1 MDLRSTQL
9 RIAPAMARVQLDQ
22 QIAAGE
28 NLKDKIRS
36 ATVIDDLA
44 LISNEL
50 RLWVAR
56 NDSALT
62 RVFGALPARQFYSEA
77 SRTVHARGFGRR
89 RATMSRR
96 VDTALRK
103 LRVALAAVEVIS
115 ATRTSRP
122 AESGSAE
129 GSTDASGTGSGKPR
143 WLRAISNAWTI
154 AIGAPLIVALILAGI
169 KLVGGSP
176 PAKSG
181 SVIIRGSVMCE
192 SGRAVVGM
200 WIAASA
206 SEADSGAAILG
217 ASASSHRGRQP
228 RSRTVYSFLLRHGGR
243 YAAHVGCGGT
253 AAHWAS
259 ANYSPLLSGGT
270 NNLVC
275 RDPVTASPEGEAP
288 PTGSCAVSAGRLS
301 GSAERWFQDLG
312 P

>member
-1 MDLRSTQL
+1 VDLSSTQL
-9 RIAPAMARVQLDQ
+9 HIAPAVARAQLDQ

-28 NLKDKIRS
+28 KLLKKIRS

-50 RLWVAR
+50 RLWAAR

-62 RVFGALPARQFYSEA
+62 RVFGALSAQQFYSEV

-89 RATMSRR
+89 RATMARR
-96 VDTALRK
+96 VEVALGK
-103 LRVALAAVEVIS
+103 LRIALAAVEAIS
-115 ATRTSRP
+115 TSLTSPP
-122 AESGSAE
+122 AESGAAE
-129 GSTDASGTGSGKPR
+129 GGADASVTESGKPWWPR
-143 WLRAISNAWTI
+143 VVSNAWTV

-169 KLVGGSP
+169 KLAGGDP

-181 SVIIRGSVMCE
+181 SVIIRGSVVCE

-206 SEADSGAAILG
+206 SKADSGLANLG
-217 ASASSHRGRQP
+217 TSASSNRGNRP
-228 RSRTVYSFLLRHGGR
+228 RSRAVYSFLLRHGGR

-253 AAHWAS
+253 ASHWAS
-259 ANYSPLLSGGT
+259 ANNSPLLSGVT

-275 RDPVTASPEGEAP
+275 RDPVTASPEGEAS
-288 PTGSCAVSAGRLS
+288 PTGSCVASAGRLS
-301 GSAERWFQDLG
+301 GLVER
-312 P
+312 